1 MYGTYLDVDVNNLER
16 GKEGEGEE
24 RGAGSEKTVRE
35 NIKDTWTLLGYL
47 IFDDMKGLL
56 QIFWGVII
64 LLCLCFKKEKGP
76 VF

>member
-24 RGAGSEKTVRE
+24 RGAGSEKAVRE

-56 QIFWGVII
+56 
-64 LLCLCFKKEKGP
+64 
-76 VF
+76 